1 MPRITPTLLRA
12 AHADDGTLLEA
23 ELLHEMRHPLF
34 GIKAGLELL
43 SRSLGTQLTG
53 LDDFRL
59 VSSQVARLEELLRT
73 WQDLFA
79 SPLSGT
85 ATFSVEPVV
94 SRALD
99 LFGHRL
105 RAFGDRFS
113 YVPHAQA
120 MGHGIPQA
128 LLHATS
134 NVVANA
140 LDEAERTE
148 GRLLV
153 RVLDGEEQVEVRV
166 SDEGSGIVAANRER
180 IFEPRFTTKE
190 RGSGLGLYIAHSLME
205 RSGGRV
211 WLVGEDD
218 PSRAAWASTEFAI
231 SLPKERS

>member
-1 MPRITPTLLRA
+1 VKTATGIPSRP
-12 AHADDGTLLEA
+12 HDDALLEA
-23 ELLHEMRHPLF
+23 ELLHEMRHPLL
-34 GIKAGLELL
+34 GIKGGLELL
-43 SRSLGTQLTG
+43 SRALGPQLTS

-59 VSSQVARLEELLRT
+59 VTAQVARLEELLRS

-79 SPLSGT
+79 SPLSGA
-85 ATFSVEPVV
+85 ATFAVEPVV

-99 LFGHRL
+99 LFAHRL
-105 RAFGDRFS
+105 RPFGDRFS
-113 YVPHAQA
+113 YVPDAA
-120 MGHGIPQA
+120 VKAHGVAQA

-134 NVVANA
+134 NLVANA
-140 LDEAERTE
+140 LDEAERGA

-153 RVLDGEEQVEVRV
+153 RVLVAAQQVEVRV
-166 SDEGSGIVAANRER
+166 SDDGSGIATADRDR
-180 IFEPRFTTKE
+180 IFERRFTTKE

-218 PSRAAWASTEFAI
+218 PSRAAWARTEFAI

>member
-1 MPRITPTLLRA
+1 VNTPTPSRA
-12 AHADDGTLLEA
+12 RGDALLEA
-23 ELLHEMRHPLF
+23 ELLHEMRHPLL

-43 SRSLGTQLTG
+43 SRALGPQLTG

-59 VSSQVARLEELLRT
+59 VGSQVSRLEELVRT

-79 SPLSGT
+79 SPLSG
-85 ATFSVEPVV
+85 AVTFGVEPVV

-105 RAFGDRFS
+105 RPLGDRFS
-113 YVPHAQA
+113 YVPDADA
-120 MGHGIPQA
+120 KGHGVAQA

-134 NVVANA
+134 NLVANA
-140 LDEAERTE
+140 LDEAERGP
-148 GRLLV
+148 GRVLV
-153 RVLDGEEQVEVRV
+153 RVLDAAQQVEVRV
-166 SDEGSGIVAANRER
+166 SDEGSGIAAANRER
-180 IFEPRFTTKE
+180 IFERRFTTKE

-218 PSRAAWASTEFAI
+218 PSRAAWARTEFAI

>member
-1 MPRITPTLLRA
+1 LTVKTATKTLPGPR
-12 AHADDGTLLEA
+12 DDALLEA
-23 ELLHEMRHPLF
+23 ELLHEMRHPLL

-43 SRSLGTQLTG
+43 SRALGPQLTG

-59 VSSQVARLEELLRT
+59 VTSQVARMEELLRS

-79 SPLSGT
+79 SPLSGA
-85 ATFSVEPVV
+85 ATFTVEPIV

-105 RAFGDRFS
+105 RPFGDRFS
-113 YVPHAQA
+113 FVPDAEA
-120 MGHGIPQA
+120 KGHGVAQA

-140 LDEAERTE
+140 LDEAERGQ

-153 RVLDGEEQVEVRV
+153 RVLDGGHEIQVRV
-166 SDEGSGIVAANRER
+166 SDEGSGIAAADRER
-180 IFEPRFTTKE
+180 IFARRFTTKE
-190 RGSGLGLYIAHSLME
+190 RGNGLGLYIAHSLME

-211 WLVGEDD
+211 WLVSEDD
-218 PSRAAWASTEFAI
+218 PSRAAWARTEFAI

>member
-1 MPRITPTLLRA
+1 VNIATPTTSRP
-12 AHADDGTLLEA
+12 HGNSLLEA
-23 ELLHEMRHPLF
+23 ELLHEMRHPLL

-43 SRSLGTQLTG
+43 SRALGPQLTG

-59 VSSQVARLEELLRT
+59 VGSQVSRLEELVRT

-79 SPLSGT
+79 SPLSG
-85 ATFSVEPVV
+85 AVTFAVEPVV
-94 SRALD
+94 ARALD

-105 RAFGDRFS
+105 RPLGDRFS
-113 YVPHAQA
+113 YAPDKEAK
-120 MGHGIPQA
+120 GHGVAQA

-134 NVVANA
+134 NLVANA
-140 LDEAERTE
+140 LDEAERGP

-153 RVLDGEEQVEVRV
+153 RVLDAVQQVEVRV
-166 SDEGSGIVAANRER
+166 SDEGSGIAAANRER
-180 IFEPRFTTKE
+180 IFERRFTTKE

-218 PSRAAWASTEFAI
+218 PSRAAWARTEFAI